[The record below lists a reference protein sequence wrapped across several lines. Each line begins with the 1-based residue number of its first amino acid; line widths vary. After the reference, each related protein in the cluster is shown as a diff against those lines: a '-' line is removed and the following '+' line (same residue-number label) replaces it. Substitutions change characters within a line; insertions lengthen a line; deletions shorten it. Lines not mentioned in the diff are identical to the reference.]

1 MEVVSGKY
9 PQLAIDADKTTVEPV
24 LSGTILNGHPLLSR
38 QLWKSPKL
46 LPLRSTVLTIVFD
59 LY

>member
-9 PQLAIDADKTTVEPV
+9 PQLATDADKTTVEPV

-38 QLWKSPKL
+38 QL
-46 LPLRSTVLTIVFD
+46 
-59 LY
+59 